1 MERSN
6 QELIQDLHS
15 SDPVVRQNAREELV
29 RRDGPQVVRALVV
42 ELTDPRQQVRWEA
55 AKALGEIADPV
66 AAPALVNELADE
78 DPDVRW
84 VAGEG
89 LIAMGEAGLLTVLSE
104 LPKRAASVAFREG
117 AHHVLH
123 ELKNERNAAVVQ
135 PVLDALRGPEPGVN
149 APPVAADALWKLR
162 GAHPL

>member
-1 MERSN
+1 MERSI
-6 QELIQDLHS
+6 EALIRDLHS
-15 SDPVVRQNAREELV
+15 DEPVTRQKAREELV
-29 RRDGPQVVRALVV
+29 RRGGPEVVRALVV
-42 ELTDPRQQVRWEA
+42 ELTDPRRQVRWEA
-55 AKALGEIADPV
+55 AKALAEIADPL

-123 ELKNERNAAVVQ
+123 ELKNDRNAQFVQ
-135 PVLDALRGPEPGVN
+135 PVLDALGGPEPAVN
-149 APPVAADALWKLR
+149 APLVAADALWKLR
-162 GAHPL
+162 GATRP